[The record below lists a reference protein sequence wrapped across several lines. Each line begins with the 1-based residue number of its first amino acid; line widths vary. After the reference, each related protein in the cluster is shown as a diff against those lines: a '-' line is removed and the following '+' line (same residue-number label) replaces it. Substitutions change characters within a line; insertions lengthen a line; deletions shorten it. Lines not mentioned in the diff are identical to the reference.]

1 MKLAGLSAWL
11 FWAILLSDALAQAQ
25 TGRGFGASSG
35 FMSGSSA
42 GSTSRQTQNPS
53 RSPSITSN
61 VPSRGM
67 PSPGNQARFAVP
79 PALPAQTRSFQGFGV
94 SSRFEN
100 KFGAFG
106 ARHFDWRRIDFRRH
120 PHFWRDWRFVVIEV
134 PGFIGTTFTSPYVA
148 VNPYFTGYGWGEQ
161 WATEQAPGAERT
173 RGPGWLAP
181 FDPTPHEIVDRM
193 LTVAAVTN
201 VDVVYDLGAGDGR
214 VLIAAAKKR
223 GARGVGFEVDP
234 GLVKLARENVRREK
248 LDDLVEIR
256 QQDFMS
262 ADLSAATVVTLYLSY
277 DGNLAVRPKL
287 MRELKRG
294 ARVVSYTFDMAEW
307 QPKIAESY
315 RNAVGERHM
324 LYMWQISDPLV
335 FSN

>member
-1 MKLAGLSAWL
+1 MKLAGLSVWL
-11 FWAILLSDALAQAQ
+11 FLAVLLSAAPAQAQ
-25 TGRGFGASSG
+25 ATRGGFGASGG
-35 FMSGSSA
+35 FTSGSAA
-42 GSTSRQTQNPS
+42 GSTARQSQNPS
-53 RSPSITSN
+53 RSSTITSN
-61 VPSRGM
+61 VPSRAL
-67 PSPGNQARFAVP
+67 PSPVNQTRFVRP
-79 PALPAQTRSFQGFGV
+79 PILPPQARSFQGFGV

-100 KFGAFG
+100 KFGAG
-106 ARHFDWRRIDFRRH
+106 HFDRRRIDFRRH
-120 PHFWRDWRFVVIEV
+120 PRFWRDWRFVVIEV
-134 PGFIGTTFTSPYVA
+134 PGFIGTTITA
-148 VNPYFTGYGWGEQ
+148 PYFPFAPSFAGYGWSEQ
-161 WATEQAPGAERT
+161 RLMEQAPGAAPT

-193 LTVAAVTN
+193 LALAAVTN

-214 VLIAAAKKR
+214 VLIAAAKKH

-234 GLVKLARENVRREK
+234 GLVKLARENVHREK
-248 LDDLVEIR
+248 LEDLVEIR

-287 MRELKRG
+287 MRELKPG

-307 QPKIAESY
+307 QPKIAESC
-315 RNAVGERHM
+315 RNAAGERHM
-324 LYMWQISDPLV
+324 LYMWQMSDPLR